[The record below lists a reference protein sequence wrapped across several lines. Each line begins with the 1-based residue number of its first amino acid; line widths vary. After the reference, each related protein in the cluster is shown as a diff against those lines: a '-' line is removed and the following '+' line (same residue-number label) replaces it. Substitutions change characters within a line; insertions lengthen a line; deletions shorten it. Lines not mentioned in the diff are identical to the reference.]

1 MVIRYSQTRNSAMKR
16 ICSLIIFALL
26 TVGLSAQDG
35 RLWTLHDCIAH
46 ALENNI
52 SLKQQE
58 IQVKQQEIQL
68 NTSRNS
74 RLPGV
79 SASASENFSFGRG
92 LTADNTYSN
101 TNTTSTGVSLGA
113 SVPVF
118 QGLRINNSIK
128 HDELNLKA
136 VTADFQKAREDVSVA
151 VAQAYVQ
158 ILYNMELLDVARN
171 QVSIDSLQ
179 VERLSAMEL
188 SGKASKVQVAQQK
201 AALGQSR
208 LSETQAANSLRLSL
222 LDLSQLLELPNPEG
236 FSIVRP
242 SVSVDGLLLSNPED
256 IYAQAVAC
264 KPSIQAEQFRLDA
277 TEYSI
282 RNAKGA
288 RLPSLMASGG
298 LGTNYYTMSSHSSD
312 PFADQIKN
320 NFSQYLGLSLS
331 IPIFSGFQTRNQIRS
346 AELSRTNQM
355 LQLENSKKSLYKEI
369 QQAYYNAVSAHEKFR
384 SSLDADASAK
394 ESYELVLAKYENG
407 KANITEFNEAR
418 DSFLESESNL
428 ARARYEFLFSAKLLD
443 FYRGQKLIF

>member
-1 MVIRYSQTRNSAMKR
+1 MA
-16 ICSLIIFALL
+16 LGLL
-26 TVGLSAQDG
+26 TMGLSAQSV
-35 RLWTLHDCIAH
+35 RPWTLQDCISH

-58 IQVKQQEIQL
+58 IQVRQQEIQL

-74 RLPGV
+74 RLPDV
-79 SASASENFSFGRG
+79 SASTSENFSFGRG

-101 TNTTSTGVSLGA
+101 TNTTSTGLSLGT

-118 QGLRINNSIK
+118 QGLRINNTIK
-128 HDELNLKA
+128 YNELNLKA
-136 VTADFQKAREDVSVA
+136 VTADLQKAREDVSVA

-158 ILYNMELLDVARN
+158 ILYNMELLDVARS

-179 VERLSAMEL
+179 VVRLSAMES

-222 LDLSQLLELPNPEG
+222 LDLSQLLELPSPEG
-236 FSIVRP
+236 FSVVRP
-242 SVSVDGLLLSNPED
+242 SVSVDGLLLSDPED
-256 IYAQAVAC
+256 IYTQAVAC

-282 RNAKGA
+282 KNAKGA

-369 QQAYYNAVSAHEKFR
+369 QQAYYNAVAAREKFR
-384 SSLDADASAK
+384 SSLDAEASAK

-428 ARARYEFLFSAKLLD
+428 ARTRYEFLFSARLLD
-443 FYRGQKLIF
+443 FYRGQRLEF

>member
-1 MVIRYSQTRNSAMKR
+1 MKR
-16 ICSLIIFALL
+16 AYSLIALGLL
-26 TVGLSAQDG
+26 TVGLSARDNSP
-35 RLWTLHDCIAH
+35 WTLRDCIAH

-52 SLKQQE
+52 TLKRQE
-58 IQVKQQEIQL
+58 IQVRQQEIQL

-74 RLPGV
+74 HLPDV

-101 TNTTSTGVSLGA
+101 TNTTSTGLSLGA

-118 QGLRINNSIK
+118 QGLRIKNSIK
-128 HDELNLKA
+128 YNELNLKA
-136 VTADFQKAREDVSVA
+136 ATADLQKAREDVSVA

-158 ILYNMELLDVARN
+158 ILYNMELLDVARS

-179 VERLSAMEL
+179 VERLSAMEA
-188 SGKASKVQVAQQK
+188 SGKAGKVQVAQQK

-222 LDLSQLLELPNPEG
+222 LDLSQLLELPDPEG

-242 SVSVDGLLLSNPED
+242 EVSVDGLLLGNPED
-256 IYAQAVAC
+256 IYAQAVVC
-264 KPSIQAEQFRLDA
+264 RPSIRAEQFRLDA

-282 RNAKGA
+282 KNARGA
-288 RLPSLMASGG
+288 RMPSLMASGG
-298 LGTNYYTMSSHSSD
+298 LGTNYYTMNSRSSD
-312 PFADQIKN
+312 PFTDQIKN

-346 AELSRTNQM
+346 AELSRTDQM
-355 LQLENSKKSLYKEI
+355 LLLENTRKSLYKEI
-369 QQAYYNAVSAHEKFR
+369 QQAYYNAVAAQEKFR

-394 ESYELVLAKYENG
+394 ESYGLVLAKYENG
-407 KANITEFNEAR
+407 KANITEFTEAR
-418 DSFLESESNL
+418 DSFLESGSNL
-428 ARARYEFLFSAKLLD
+428 ARARYEFLFSVKLLD
-443 FYRGQKLIF
+443 FYKGQRLEF